1 MKKIDEIV
9 AKLTLK
15 EITLEQAKQQVLDLF
30 DVSNSSDLDKVLMET
45 NMVLLET
52 MDLLAS
58 KNCC

>member
-9 AKLTLK
+9 GKLTLK

>member
-1 MKKIDEIV
+1 MEKIDEIV
-9 AKLTLK
+9 GKLTLK
-15 EITLEQAKQQVLDLF
+15 EITLEQAKQQVLVLF